1 MIHIKSSS
9 TTSTQPAL
17 DWGSFHQS
25 NCTSDN
31 EWGPSHQIPRTLIV
45 FYCRYGVLHYLLE
58 QIAASTIAAACQQY
72 KKRHVMSL
80 HGNVQLQVLLLASIV
95 SGTHWMASYRL
106 PRSLAQRD
114 ADGQTLRLHKDLHRK
129 QHYPTYNHS
138 FSSVTTRV
146 RAFSYYLVLSAALYN
161 LSLSSSSSQPVPVT
175 GHCFLSVLSPAH
187 D

>member
-1 MIHIKSSS
+1 MSGAPLIRY
-9 TTSTQPAL
+9 PEL
-17 DWGSFHQS
+17 WSFS
-25 NCTSDN
+25 
-31 EWGPSHQIPRTLIV
+31 IAV
-45 FYCRYGVLHYLLE
+45 MVYCIIFLSRSP
-58 QIAASTIAAACQQY
+58 STIAAACQQY

-80 HGNVQLQVLLLASIV
+80 HGNVPLQVLLLASIV

-114 ADGQTLRLHKDLHRK
+114 ADGQTLRLQKDLHRK

-146 RAFSYYLVLSAALYN
+146 RAFSYYLLLSAALYN

-187 D
+187 DWN